1 MKRFEKISGDS
12 WVSGTYVP
20 DQMSSKSHYRPT
32 VIYTCRHTGR
42 HTDMKLYK
50 QTDTYTDGHIYPG
63 RHRPTDT
70 DRLTDCRYSTV
81 HRHANTAIQ
90 TLPYLPIQQYRLGK
104 ADTNMLIGTGMHT
117 D

>member
-70 DRLTDCRYSTV
+70 DRLT
-81 HRHANTAIQ
+81 Q
-90 TLPYLPIQQYRLGK
+90 T
-104 ADTNMLIGTGMHT
+104 ADTVQYT
-117 D
+117 DMQTQPYKHCHIYLYSNTDSERLTQTC